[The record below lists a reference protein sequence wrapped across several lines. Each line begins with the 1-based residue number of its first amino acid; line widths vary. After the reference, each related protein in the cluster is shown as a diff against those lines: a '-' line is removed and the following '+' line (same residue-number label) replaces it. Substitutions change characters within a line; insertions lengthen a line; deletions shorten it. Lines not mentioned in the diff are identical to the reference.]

1 MYRDR
6 VVDGDERQ
14 QLVNDHMMLVHSI
27 CRKIHARV
35 GRCVEYD
42 DLVGFGTTGLLEA
55 ADRFDPTVGV
65 AFGTFAYYRVR
76 GAVYDGMRTMGH
88 LPRTEYEKI
97 KAARRADELLER
109 MGRQEAAARQ
119 PGRPT
124 AAPSRADDLRAMY
137 EAMAD
142 VVTVFVTSLD
152 ACIEQGAEFPDL
164 GATPQDALGLR
175 QLRAQLARAIAALPE
190 RERQL
195 LRKHYYEDMTLRDA
209 GAELGLS
216 PSWASR
222 LHARA
227 VQRLHV
233 QLIAQHA
240 V

>member
-1 MYRDR
+1 
-6 VVDGDERQ
+6 
-14 QLVNDHMMLVHSI
+14 MMLVHSI

-175 QLRAQLARAIAALPE
+175 QLGRHLFFQRIGHIIKSSCQMPYFTPACNIGSYTQISRSQFSGGGHELP
-190 RERQL
+190 
-195 LRKHYYEDMTLRDA
+195 
-209 GAELGLS
+209 
-216 PSWASR
+216 
-222 LHARA
+222 
-227 VQRLHV
+227 
-233 QLIAQHA
+233 
-240 V
+240 